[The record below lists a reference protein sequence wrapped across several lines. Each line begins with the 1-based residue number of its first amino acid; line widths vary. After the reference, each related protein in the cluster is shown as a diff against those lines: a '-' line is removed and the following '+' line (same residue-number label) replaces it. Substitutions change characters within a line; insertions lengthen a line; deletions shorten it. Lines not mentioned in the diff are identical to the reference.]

1 MIVEGSTSS
10 SKGIELQSLT
20 CAHFMFLPGLR
31 HLLCSDEQ
39 VFFCI
44 MQYQTMRTA
53 MALDGALRYRRR
65 LLLGCL
71 SELVGFVQDSHLCQ
85 SDVLNSPEA
94 TPLSTS
100 ASSNRNRLHTN
111 ETSPNDDLKTWLN
124 IGFWPYYGSRMFG
137 LREGPLLNEFL
148 LTAFL
153 LQTLMIFH
161 LIFHAIFFFFTP
173 LFFSN
178 YFFYMVIRKSS
189 SNNVHLLE
197 AHYVLFLPT
206 G

>member
-1 MIVEGSTSS
+1 MIVEGSTTSC

-53 MALDGALRYRRR
+53 MALDGALRYR

-71 SELVGFVQDSHLCQ
+71 GELVGFVQDSHLCQ

-94 TPLSTS
+94 TLP
-100 ASSNRNRLHTN
+100 ARPRIEIAH
-111 ETSPNDDLKTWLN
+111 
-124 IGFWPYYGSRMFG
+124 WPA
-137 LREGPLLNEFL
+137 P
-148 LTAFL
+148 
-153 LQTLMIFH
+153 
-161 LIFHAIFFFFTP
+161 P
-173 LFFSN
+173 
-178 YFFYMVIRKSS
+178 RK
-189 SNNVHLLE
+189 N
-197 AHYVLFLPT
+197 
-206 G
+206 

>member
-1 MIVEGSTSS
+1 MIVEGSSTSS

-39 VFFCI
+39 VFFLHHAVPNHEDC
-44 MQYQTMRTA
+44 TA

-71 SELVGFVQDSHLCQ
+71 SKLVGFVQDSHLCQ

-94 TPLSTS
+94 ILLSTS

-111 ETSPNDDLKTWLN
+111 ETSPNDDLKT
-124 IGFWPYYGSRMFG
+124 
-137 LREGPLLNEFL
+137 
-148 LTAFL
+148 
-153 LQTLMIFH
+153 
-161 LIFHAIFFFFTP
+161 
-173 LFFSN
+173 
-178 YFFYMVIRKSS
+178 
-189 SNNVHLLE
+189 
-197 AHYVLFLPT
+197 
-206 G
+206 

>member
-39 VFFCI
+39 VFFASCS
-44 MQYQTMRTA
+44 TKPWG
-53 MALDGALRYRRR
+53 LHCNGARWRAYRYRRR

-111 ETSPNDDLKTWLN
+111 ETSPIDDLKTWLN
-124 IGFWPYYGSRMFG
+124 IGFWPYYSSRMFG

-148 LTAFL
+148 LTPFPL
-153 LQTLMIFH
+153 HILVIFH
-161 LIFHAIFFFFTP
+161 LIFPVYFFSFSLFFFK
-173 LFFSN
+173 FFSFSHG
-178 YFFYMVIRKSS
+178 YSKIFIK
-189 SNNVHLLE
+189 
-197 AHYVLFLPT
+197 
-206 G
+206 

>member
-1 MIVEGSTSS
+1 MIVEGSTTSS

-53 MALDGALRYRRR
+53 MALDGALRYRHR

-111 ETSPNDDLKTWLN
+111 ET
-124 IGFWPYYGSRMFG
+124 
-137 LREGPLLNEFL
+137 
-148 LTAFL
+148 
-153 LQTLMIFH
+153 
-161 LIFHAIFFFFTP
+161 
-173 LFFSN
+173 
-178 YFFYMVIRKSS
+178 
-189 SNNVHLLE
+189 
-197 AHYVLFLPT
+197 
-206 G
+206 